1 MFIINTEN
9 TALAGLTSLVE
20 IRGFLLKERKILKLT
35 INYSKQAIKFLS
47 KQDKPT
53 KIRIVNAINN
63 LPSGDVKKLQGRS
76 GYRLRVGDYRII
88 FDKDGNVLFIEKID
102 NRGQIYK

>member
-1 MFIINTEN
+1 M
-9 TALAGLTSLVE
+9 
-20 IRGFLLKERKILKLT
+20 KIQ
-35 INYSKQAIKFLS
+35 YSKQAIKFLS

-63 LPSGDVKKLQGRS
+63 LPEGDVKKLQGQED
-76 GYRLRVGDYRII
+76 YRLRVGDYR
-88 FDKDGNVLFIEKID
+88 VLFDYTGKIIYIEKIG